1 MNYDRAELLDA
12 LAARYVVGTMASRP
26 RRRFERLRSR
36 LPAADAAAIA
46 WEGRSAPLAMVVPPV
61 SPSASVWEAIDRRTG
76 GASREARSERAA
88 AAPGRAW
95 WSWLVPVA
103 GLAFGV
109 LATVGVMRSDPARFL
124 PIDEMIQQRGTLP
137 PSYVGILVDAAGEAR
152 MLASSTRHG
161 RTMSIKVLKPIDLPA
176 GKLLQLWALPA
187 DAPPFPVG
195 VVPREGKGAF
205 EMADTSE
212 KLLSKVTRLAVSIE
226 DAPAIAG
233 ATPGPL
239 VLQGHCV
246 KLW

>member
-1 MNYDRAELLDA
+1 VNYDRAGLLDA

-46 WEGRSAPLAMVVPPV
+46 WERRTAPLAMVVPPV
-61 SPSASVWEAIDRRTG
+61 VPSASVWEAIDRRTG
-76 GASREARSERAA
+76 GREARSERAA

-95 WSWLVPVA
+95 WSWLVPLA

-109 LATVGVMRSDPARFL
+109 LATVGVMRGDPARFL
-124 PIDEMIQQRGTLP
+124 PIDEMIQRRGTLP
-137 PSYVGILVDAAGEAR
+137 ASYVGILVDAAGEAR

-161 RTMSIKVLKPIDLPA
+161 RTMSIKVLKPIDVPA
-176 GKLLQLWALPA
+176 GKVLQLWALPA
-187 DAPPFPVG
+187 EGPPFPVG

-212 KLLSKVTRLAVSIE
+212 KLLSSVTRLAVSIE
-226 DAPAIAG
+226 DASATAG
-233 ATPGPL
+233 AAPGPFL
-239 VLQGHCV
+239 LQGHCV

>member
-1 MNYDRAELLDA
+1 MNYDRAALLDA

-46 WEGRSAPLAMVVPPV
+46 WERRTAPLAMVVPPV
-61 SPSASVWEAIDRRTG
+61 APSPRVWDAIDRRTG
-76 GASREARSERAA
+76 GASREASARPPR
-88 AAPGRAW
+88 PW
-95 WSWLVPVA
+95 WSRLVPVA

-109 LATVGVMRSDPARFL
+109 IATVGVMRSDPARFL

-137 PSYVGILVDAAGEAR
+137 ASYVGILVDAAGEAR

-161 RTMSIKVLKPIDLPA
+161 RTMSIKVLKPIDVPA
-176 GKLLQLWALPA
+176 GKVLQLWALPA

-226 DAPAIAG
+226 DAS
-233 ATPGPL
+233 ATAVAAPGPFL
-239 VLQGHCV
+239 LQGHCV